1 MSSFLYENCKYKL
14 FNVTAKT
21 EDFYYMFCLLFI
33 MYILSTEAT
42 FFSIY
47 FVHLSSFLQ
56 YIICPAKLFFAVY
69 IWFTQVS
76 FSIIYFIHLSHFLQ
90 YVFCPSKLPFRVN
103 VLFRQANFCSIHFVH
118 ISSFLQ
124 YLFCPSKLLF
134 MVHILLFIACILS
147 TKDTFYC
154 TYLVRCLGKDAW
166 ISLKI
171 FKTLQHETISSNK
184 KYFFISFHC
193 NKRNYIFKSKFAVN
207 SFASIALQLQH
218 PLKYNVLGK
227 KNLSENAFQ
236 ENFVPYGKQY
246 FEYNH
251 YDLFL
256 DDTDFY

>member
-90 YVFCPSKLPFRVN
+90 YVFCPSKL
-103 VLFRQANFCSIHFVH
+103 
-118 ISSFLQ
+118 
-124 YLFCPSKLLF
+124 LF
-134 MVHILLFIACILS
+134 MVYILLFIACILS

-207 SFASIALQLQH
+207 SFASIALQHQH

>member
-21 EDFYYMFCLLFI
+21 KDFYYMFCLLFI

-90 YVFCPSKLPFRVN
+90 YVFCPSKL
-103 VLFRQANFCSIHFVH
+103 
-118 ISSFLQ
+118 
-124 YLFCPSKLLF
+124 LF
-134 MVHILLFIACILS
+134 MVYILLFIACILS

-193 NKRNYIFKSKFAVN
+193 NKQNYIFKSKFAVN

-227 KNLSENAFQ
+227 KNLSENVFQ